1 MLSTKY
7 TWVIGRT
14 CAALVAVASCGGPA
28 QSPGVVP
35 DVEPLDEPI
44 GRHDN
49 LLSPEEL
56 ELCDRWVPIRRC

>member
-14 CAALVAVASCGGPA
+14 CAALVAVASCGGLA
-28 QSPGVVP
+28 QGPGVVP
-35 DVEPLDEPI
+35 NVERADKPS